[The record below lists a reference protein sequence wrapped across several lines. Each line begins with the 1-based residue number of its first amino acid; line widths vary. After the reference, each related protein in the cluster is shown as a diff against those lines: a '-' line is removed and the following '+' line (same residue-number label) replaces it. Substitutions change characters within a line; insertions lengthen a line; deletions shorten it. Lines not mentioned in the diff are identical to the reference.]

1 MSASQ
6 VSRANTEE
14 LRGMVS
20 LLLVE
25 FGNMRKL
32 MQEQGVKVPC
42 KRKRVVEPET
52 NQVVTKDTDDTVPEQ
67 DEPNEDEDAQ
77 HYPEPENDDDGDDH
91 HDDGKGGDESEEEDR
106 NVKSSGW
113 RDCEDEDKKAPCE
126 PLQDQREIYNSTT
139 HRKEWMTFSRRMDS
153 QGANFPEMSKLW
165 TGSRDAT
172 HRQCKTACSGFYAAF
187 RP

>member
-20 LLLVE
+20 HMLVE

-52 NQVVTKDTDDTVPEQ
+52 NQVVTKDTDDTAPEQ
-67 DEPNEDEDAQ
+67 HELKEDEDAQ
-77 HYPEPENDDDGDDH
+77 HYPEPENDYDDH
-91 HDDGKGGDESEEEDR
+91 HDDGKGGD
-106 NVKSSGW
+106 
-113 RDCEDEDKKAPCE
+113 
-126 PLQDQREIYNSTT
+126 
-139 HRKEWMTFSRRMDS
+139 
-153 QGANFPEMSKLW
+153 
-165 TGSRDAT
+165 
-172 HRQCKTACSGFYAAF
+172 
-187 RP
+187 